1 MAFKH
6 YDVVRAASPSDL
18 AERITQKLKEG
29 WQPYGSALIST
40 AGYGAEFIQPVVSEG
55 SISSPEEPGNRPTTS
70 APSVAPEYYYVI
82 ALAGQS
88 NGMSYGEGLP
98 LPDTF
103 DSPDPRIKQLARR
116 STVTPGGAA
125 CKYNDIIPADH
136 CLHDVQDMSR
146 LNHPKADLSK
156 GQYGTVGQGLH
167 IAKKLLP
174 FIPANAGILLVP
186 CCRGGSAFTTGADG
200 TYSDASGASENSTRW
215 GVDKPLYK
223 DLIGRT
229 KAALKKNPKNVLFAV
244 VWMQGEF
251 DFGGTPVNHAA
262 QFGAL
267 VDKFRADLADMA
279 GQCVGGSAGGV
290 PWICGDT
297 TYFWKQKNESTY
309 QTVYGSY
316 KNKTEKNIHFVPFM
330 TDENGV
336 NVPTNKPEEDP
347 DIPGIGYYGSKW
359 RDSSATWTSQ
369 DRASHFSSWARRTT
383 YFWKQKNEST
393 YQTVYGSY
401 KNKTEKNIHFV
412 PFMTDENGVNV
423 PTNKPEED
431 PDIPGIGYYGSKWR
445 DSSATWTSQD
455 RASHFSS
462 WARRGI
468 ISDRLATAI
477 LRHAGRVALNAGA
490 SSTVSEV
497 RPSSPSGAEATGVTT
512 LLSYLASES
521 EGSLKVQGWSASGG
535 RAEVVSD
542 AEGTGGKA
550 VKLTKEAGKSSWVL
564 EYAAGNGAALL
575 QKGGQ
580 IRCRFKVSGA
590 LAANQYVMA
599 FYWPVSSLPQG
610 VALTGDGGNNLL
622 AAFYIQTDAKDLNVM
637 YHNAKVATN
646 NLKLGTFGAFDNE
659 WHMLAFRFAG
669 NNSLQVTPVI
679 DGQDGTP
686 FTLTQSPVSAFA
698 ADKLHVTDI
707 TRNATYPVL
716 IDSIAVEVNNADA
729 AA

>member
-55 SISSPEEPGNRPTTS
+55 ELPSLAESGNHPHVSAKPE
-70 APSVAPEYYYVI
+70 AAPEYYYVI

-88 NGMSYGEGLP
+88 NSMSYGEGLP
-98 LPDTF
+98 LPETYDR
-103 DSPDPRIKQLARR
+103 PDPRIKQLARR

-369 DRASHFSSWARRTT
+369 DRASHFST
-383 YFWKQKNEST
+383 
-393 YQTVYGSY
+393 
-401 KNKTEKNIHFV
+401 
-412 PFMTDENGVNV
+412 
-423 PTNKPEED
+423 
-431 PDIPGIGYYGSKWR
+431 
-445 DSSATWTSQD
+445 
-455 RASHFSS
+455 

-477 LRHAGRVALNAGA
+477 LVHAGRTAEFITGKQPDM
-490 SSTVSEV
+490 V
-497 RPSSPSGAEATGVTT
+497 RPTVPSGEGPEREAEAPASKRT
-512 LLSYLASES
+512 LMSLLASGEDLAS
-521 EGSLKVQGWSASGG
+521 QGWRYYHKPAGG
-535 RAEVVSD
+535 DSVNKNIAEAVVSD
-542 AEGTGGKA
+542 AGATGGKA
-550 VKLTKEAGKSSWVL
+550 LQLNKPENHIWFL
-564 EYAAGNGAALL
+564 EHDAAGQGAELL
-575 QKGGQ
+575 KKGG
-580 IRCRFKVSGA
+580 RVSVRFKLPGSLVPNQFA
-590 LAANQYVMA
+590 LGI
-599 FYWPVSSLPQG
+599 YWQLSSLPEG
-610 VALTGDGGNNLL
+610 VMLSGEGNDMLMSFFL
-622 AAFYIQTDAKDLNVM
+622 QTDTTNLNAM
-637 YHNAKVATN
+637 HHRKPNAK
-646 NLKLGTFGAFDNE
+646 LDTFGVFDNG
-659 WHMLAFRFAG
+659 WHTLAFEFAG
-669 NNSLQVTPVI
+669 NNSIQVTPVL
-679 DGQDGTP
+679 DEKRGAA
-686 FTLTQSPVSAFA
+686 FTLVKSPASGAV
-698 ADKLHVTDI
+698 DKLQLTDI
-707 TRNATYPVL
+707 SKSATYTLL
-716 IDSIAVEVNNADA
+716 IDSIAVEVNSTDTAV
-729 AA
+729 

>member
-18 AERITQKLKEG
+18 AKRITQKLKEG

-116 STVTPGGAA
+116 STVTPGGAV

-251 DFGGTPVNHAA
+251 DFDGTPGNHAA

-267 VDKFRADLADMA
+267 VDKFRADLTDMA

-369 DRASHFSSWARRTT
+369 DRASHFST
-383 YFWKQKNEST
+383 
-393 YQTVYGSY
+393 
-401 KNKTEKNIHFV
+401 
-412 PFMTDENGVNV
+412 
-423 PTNKPEED
+423 
-431 PDIPGIGYYGSKWR
+431 
-445 DSSATWTSQD
+445 
-455 RASHFSS
+455 

-477 LRHAGRVALNAGA
+477 LVHAGRSAEFITGKQPDM
-490 SSTVSEV
+490 V
-497 RPSSPSGAEATGVTT
+497 RPTVPSGEGPEIEAEAPASKRT
-512 LLSYLASES
+512 LMSLLASGEDLAS
-521 EGSLKVQGWSASGG
+521 QGWRYYHKPAGG
-535 RAEVVSD
+535 DSVNKNIAEAVVSD
-542 AEGTGGKA
+542 AGATGGKA
-550 VKLTKEAGKSSWVL
+550 LQLNKPENHIWFL
-564 EYAAGNGAALL
+564 EHDAAGQGAELL
-575 QKGGQ
+575 KKGG
-580 IRCRFKVSGA
+580 RVSVRFKLPGSLVPNQFA
-590 LAANQYVMA
+590 LGI
-599 FYWPVSSLPQG
+599 YWQLSSLPEG
-610 VALTGDGGNNLL
+610 VMLSGEGNDMLMSFFL
-622 AAFYIQTDAKDLNVM
+622 QTDTTNLNAM
-637 YHNAKVATN
+637 HHRKPNAK
-646 NLKLGTFGAFDNE
+646 LDTFGVFDNG
-659 WHMLAFRFAG
+659 WHTLAFEFAG
-669 NNSLQVTPVI
+669 NNSIQVTPVL
-679 DGQDGTP
+679 DEKRGAA
-686 FTLTQSPVSAFA
+686 FTLVKSPASGA
-698 ADKLHVTDI
+698 ADKLQLNDI
-707 TRNATYPVL
+707 SRSATYTLL
-716 IDSIAVEVNNADA
+716 IDSIAVEVNSTDTA
-729 AA
+729 A

>member
-125 CKYNDIIPADH
+125 CIYNDIIPADH
-136 CLHDVQDMSR
+136 CLHDVDDMTG

-156 GQYGTVGQGLH
+156 GQYGCVGQGLH

-186 CCRGGSAFTTGADG
+186 CCRGGSAFTTGTDG

-244 VWMQGEF
+244 VWMQGESDF
-251 DFGGTPVNHAA
+251 DGTPANHAA

-347 DIPGIGYYGSKW
+347 DIPDIGYYGSKW
-359 RDSSATWTSQ
+359 RT
-369 DRASHFSSWARRTT
+369 DRS
-383 YFWKQKNEST
+383 
-393 YQTVYGSY
+393 
-401 KNKTEKNIHFV
+401 
-412 PFMTDENGVNV
+412 
-423 PTNKPEED
+423 
-431 PDIPGIGYYGSKWR
+431 
-445 DSSATWTSQD
+445 TWTSQD

-477 LRHAGRVALNAGA
+477 L
-490 SSTVSEV
+490 SC
-497 RPSSPSGAEATGVTT
+497 
-512 LLSYLASES
+512 
-521 EGSLKVQGWSASGG
+521 
-535 RAEVVSD
+535 
-542 AEGTGGKA
+542 
-550 VKLTKEAGKSSWVL
+550 AGKSSAFVNGTAGVVVPDRPVTTSESVIFYDAKKASDNQLKPYGWDGMDGRRTLVDDSGNKALRIEKRESTKSWSMFRDIAADKAKLLL
-564 EYAAGNGAALL
+564 E
-575 QKGGQ
+575 KGGE
-580 IRCRFKVSGA
+580 IAVRFKIPENVN
-590 LAANQYVMA
+590 LETTKNKYA
-599 FYWPVSSLPQG
+599 FGLYWKTGEWPGEGGEGYLSSFF
-610 VALTGDGGNNLL
+610 V
-622 AAFYIQTDAKDLNVM
+622 QTDKASIDVA
-637 YHNAKVATN
+637 YHHTGNQQKE
-646 NLKLGTFGAFDNE
+646 LGTFGAFDHD
-659 WHMLAFRFAG
+659 WHTLAFKFKGG
-669 NNSLQVTPVI
+669 NSINVTPVL
-679 DGQDGTP
+679 DGQDGA
-686 FTLTQSPVSAFA
+686 AFDLVKWTNTA
-698 ADKLHVTDI
+698 NELNRFVVTDI
-707 TRNATYPVL
+707 TANAETYPVL
-716 IDSIAVEVNNADA
+716 IDTVEVKVNSVDTA
-729 AA
+729 A

>member
-18 AERITQKLKEG
+18 AERLTQKLKEG
-29 WQPYGSALIST
+29 WQPFGSPVAITPYTLMQAI
-40 AGYGAEFIQPVVSEG
+40 AAEGDVTTPVAVTGNEGEAVAVSA
-55 SISSPEEPGNRPTTS
+55 TS
-70 APSVAPEYYYVI
+70 DPEYYFVVV
-82 ALAGQS
+82 LAGQS

-98 LPDTF
+98 LPETYDR
-103 DSPDPRIKQLARR
+103 PDPRIKQLARR
-116 STVTPGGAA
+116 STVTPGGVA

-369 DRASHFSSWARRTT
+369 DRASHFST
-383 YFWKQKNEST
+383 
-393 YQTVYGSY
+393 
-401 KNKTEKNIHFV
+401 
-412 PFMTDENGVNV
+412 
-423 PTNKPEED
+423 
-431 PDIPGIGYYGSKWR
+431 
-445 DSSATWTSQD
+445 
-455 RASHFSS
+455 

-477 LRHAGRVALNAGA
+477 LVHAGRTAEFITGKQPDMVKP
-490 SSTVSEV
+490 TV
-497 RPSSPSGAEATGVTT
+497 PSGEGPEREAEAPVSNRT
-512 LLSYLASES
+512 LMSLLASGEDLAS
-521 EGSLKVQGWSASGG
+521 QGWRYYHKPAGG
-535 RAEVVSD
+535 DSVNKNIAEAVVSD
-542 AEGTGGKA
+542 AGATGGKA
-550 VKLTKEAGKSSWVL
+550 LQLNKPENHIWFL
-564 EYAAGNGAALL
+564 EHDAAGQGAELL
-575 QKGGQ
+575 KKGG
-580 IRCRFKVSGA
+580 RVSVRFKLPGSLVPNQFA
-590 LAANQYVMA
+590 LGI
-599 FYWPVSSLPQG
+599 YWQLSSLPEG
-610 VALTGDGGNNLL
+610 VTLSGEGNDMLMSFFL
-622 AAFYIQTDAKDLNVM
+622 QTDTTNLNAM
-637 YHNAKVATN
+637 HHRKPNAK
-646 NLKLGTFGAFDNE
+646 LDTFGVFDNG
-659 WHMLAFRFAG
+659 WHTLAFEFAG
-669 NNSLQVTPVI
+669 NNSIQVTPVL
-679 DGQDGTP
+679 DEKRGAA
-686 FTLTQSPVSAFA
+686 FTLV
-698 ADKLHVTDI
+698 
-707 TRNATYPVL
+707 
-716 IDSIAVEVNNADA
+716 
-729 AA
+729 

>member
-125 CKYNDIIPADH
+125 CIYNDIIPADH
-136 CLHDVQDMSR
+136 CLHDVEDMTG

-156 GQYGTVGQGLH
+156 GQYGCVGQGLH

-186 CCRGGSAFTTGADG
+186 CCRGGSAFTTGTDG
-200 TYSDASGASENSTRW
+200 TYSDTTGASESSTRW
-215 GVDKPLYK
+215 GVGRPLYK

-229 KAALKKNPKNVLFAV
+229 KAALAKNPKNVLLAV
-244 VWMQGEF
+244 VWMQGESDF
-251 DFGGTPVNHAA
+251 DGTPANHAA

-347 DIPGIGYYGSKW
+347 DIPDIGYYGSKW
-359 RDSSATWTSQ
+359 RT
-369 DRASHFSSWARRTT
+369 DRS
-383 YFWKQKNEST
+383 
-393 YQTVYGSY
+393 
-401 KNKTEKNIHFV
+401 
-412 PFMTDENGVNV
+412 
-423 PTNKPEED
+423 
-431 PDIPGIGYYGSKWR
+431 
-445 DSSATWTSQD
+445 TWTSQD

-477 LRHAGRVALNAGA
+477 L
-490 SSTVSEV
+490 SC
-497 RPSSPSGAEATGVTT
+497 
-512 LLSYLASES
+512 
-521 EGSLKVQGWSASGG
+521 
-535 RAEVVSD
+535 
-542 AEGTGGKA
+542 
-550 VKLTKEAGKSSWVL
+550 AGKSSAFVNGTAGVVVPDRPVTTSESVIFYDAKKASDNQLKPYGWDGMDGRRTLVDDSGNKALRIEKRESTKSWSMFRDIAADKAKLLL
-564 EYAAGNGAALL
+564 E
-575 QKGGQ
+575 KGGE
-580 IRCRFKVSGA
+580 IAVRFKIPENVN
-590 LAANQYVMA
+590 LETTKNKYA
-599 FYWPVSSLPQG
+599 FGLYWKTGEWPGEGGEGYLSSFF
-610 VALTGDGGNNLL
+610 V
-622 AAFYIQTDAKDLNVM
+622 QTDKASIDVA
-637 YHNAKVATN
+637 YHHTGNQQKE
-646 NLKLGTFGAFDNE
+646 LGTFGAFDHD
-659 WHMLAFRFAG
+659 WHTLAFKFKGG
-669 NNSLQVTPVI
+669 NSINVTPVL
-679 DGQDGTP
+679 DGQDGA
-686 FTLTQSPVSAFA
+686 AFDLVKWTNTA
-698 ADKLHVTDI
+698 NELNRFVVTDI
-707 TRNATYPVL
+707 TANAETYPVL
-716 IDSIAVEVNNADA
+716 IDTVEVKVNSVDTA
-729 AA
+729 A

>member
-1 MAFKH
+1 MTFKH

-18 AERITQKLKEG
+18 ADTLAQKIREG
-29 WQPYGSALIST
+29 WQPYGGPFSSYTDDGAALIQAIVAEGDVST
-40 AGYGAEFIQPVVSEG
+40 PVVVKPTGREG
-55 SISSPEEPGNRPTTS
+55 AVISATSDPG
-70 APSVAPEYYYVI
+70 YYFVVV
-82 ALAGQS
+82 LAGQS

-98 LPDTF
+98 LPETYDR
-103 DSPDPRIKQLARR
+103 PDPRIKQLARR

-369 DRASHFSSWARRTT
+369 DRASHFST
-383 YFWKQKNEST
+383 
-393 YQTVYGSY
+393 
-401 KNKTEKNIHFV
+401 
-412 PFMTDENGVNV
+412 
-423 PTNKPEED
+423 
-431 PDIPGIGYYGSKWR
+431 
-445 DSSATWTSQD
+445 
-455 RASHFSS
+455 

-477 LRHAGRVALNAGA
+477 LVHAGRTAEFITGKQPDM
-490 SSTVSEV
+490 V
-497 RPSSPSGAEATGVTT
+497 RPTVPSGEGPEREAEAPASKRT
-512 LLSYLASES
+512 LMSLLASGEDLAS
-521 EGSLKVQGWSASGG
+521 QGWRYYHKPAGG
-535 RAEVVSD
+535 DSVNKNIAEAVVSD
-542 AEGTGGKA
+542 AGATGGKA
-550 VKLTKEAGKSSWVL
+550 LQLNKPENHIWFL
-564 EYAAGNGAALL
+564 EHDAAGQGAELL
-575 QKGGQ
+575 KKGG
-580 IRCRFKVSGA
+580 RVSVRFKLPGSLVPNQFA
-590 LAANQYVMA
+590 LGI
-599 FYWPVSSLPQG
+599 YWQLSSLPEG
-610 VALTGDGGNNLL
+610 VMLSGEGNDMLMSFFL
-622 AAFYIQTDAKDLNVM
+622 QTDTTNLNAM
-637 YHNAKVATN
+637 HHRKPNAK
-646 NLKLGTFGAFDNE
+646 LDTFGVFDNG
-659 WHMLAFRFAG
+659 WHTLAFEFAG
-669 NNSLQVTPVI
+669 NNSIQVTPVL
-679 DGQDGTP
+679 DEKRGAA
-686 FTLTQSPVSAFA
+686 FTLVKSPASGAV
-698 ADKLHVTDI
+698 DKLQLTDI
-707 TRNATYPVL
+707 SKSATYTLL
-716 IDSIAVEVNNADA
+716 IDSIAVEVNSTDTAV
-729 AA
+729 

>member
-55 SISSPEEPGNRPTTS
+55 ELPSLAESGNHPHVSAKPE
-70 APSVAPEYYYVI
+70 AAPEYYYVI

-88 NGMSYGEGLP
+88 NSMSYGEGLP
-98 LPDTF
+98 LPETYDR
-103 DSPDPRIKQLARR
+103 PDPRIKQLARR
-116 STVTPGGAA
+116 STVTPGGVA

-200 TYSDASGASENSTRW
+200 TYSDAGGASENSARW

-251 DFGGTPVNHAA
+251 DFDGTPGNHAA

-267 VDKFRADLADMA
+267 VDKFRADLTDMA

-359 RDSSATWTSQ
+359 RDSSATRTSQ
-369 DRASHFSSWARRTT
+369 DRASHFST
-383 YFWKQKNEST
+383 
-393 YQTVYGSY
+393 
-401 KNKTEKNIHFV
+401 
-412 PFMTDENGVNV
+412 
-423 PTNKPEED
+423 
-431 PDIPGIGYYGSKWR
+431 
-445 DSSATWTSQD
+445 
-455 RASHFSS
+455 

-497 RPSSPSGAEATGVTT
+497 RPSSPSGAEVTGVTT

-550 VKLTKEAGKSSWVL
+550 VKVTKEAGKSSWVL

-580 IRCRFKVSGA
+580 IRCRFKASGA

-610 VALTGDGGNNLL
+610 VVLTGDGGNNLL

-646 NLKLGTFGAFDNE
+646 NLKLGSFGAFDNE
-659 WHMLAFRFAG
+659 WHTLAFRFAG

-686 FTLTQSPVSAFA
+686 FTLTQSPVSAFS

-707 TRNATYPVL
+707 TKSATYPVL

>member
-1 MAFKH
+1 T
-6 YDVVRAASPSDL
+6 YDR
-18 AERITQKLKEG
+18 
-29 WQPYGSALIST
+29 
-40 AGYGAEFIQPVVSEG
+40 
-55 SISSPEEPGNRPTTS
+55 
-70 APSVAPEYYYVI
+70 
-82 ALAGQS
+82 
-88 NGMSYGEGLP
+88 
-98 LPDTF
+98 
-103 DSPDPRIKQLARR
+103 PDPRIKQLARR

-369 DRASHFSSWARRTT
+369 DRASHFST
-383 YFWKQKNEST
+383 
-393 YQTVYGSY
+393 
-401 KNKTEKNIHFV
+401 
-412 PFMTDENGVNV
+412 
-423 PTNKPEED
+423 
-431 PDIPGIGYYGSKWR
+431 
-445 DSSATWTSQD
+445 
-455 RASHFSS
+455 

-477 LRHAGRVALNAGA
+477 LVHVGRTAEFITGKQPDMVKP
-490 SSTVSEV
+490 TV
-497 RPSSPSGAEATGVTT
+497 PSGEGPEREAEAPVSNRT
-512 LLSYLASES
+512 LMSLLASGEDLAS
-521 EGSLKVQGWSASGG
+521 QGWRYYHKPAGG
-535 RAEVVSD
+535 DSVNKNIAEAVVSD
-542 AEGTGGKA
+542 AGATGGKA
-550 VKLTKEAGKSSWVL
+550 LQLNKPENHIWFL
-564 EYAAGNGAALL
+564 EHDAAGQGAELL
-575 QKGGQ
+575 KKGG
-580 IRCRFKVSGA
+580 RVSVRFKLPGSLVPNQFA
-590 LAANQYVMA
+590 LGI
-599 FYWPVSSLPQG
+599 YWQLSSLPEG
-610 VALTGDGGNNLL
+610 VTLSGEGNDMLMSFFL
-622 AAFYIQTDAKDLNVM
+622 QTDTTNLNAM
-637 YHNAKVATN
+637 HHRKPNAK
-646 NLKLGTFGAFDNE
+646 LDTFGVFDNG
-659 WHMLAFRFAG
+659 WHTLAFEFAG
-669 NNSLQVTPVI
+669 NNSIQVTPVL
-679 DGQDGTP
+679 DEKRGAA
-686 FTLTQSPVSAFA
+686 FTLVKSPASGA
-698 ADKLHVTDI
+698 ADKLQLTDI
-707 TRNATYPVL
+707 SKSATYTLL
-716 IDSIAVEVNNADA
+716 IDSIAVEVNSTDTAV
-729 AA
+729 

>member
-1 MAFKH
+1 NEGKA
-6 YDVVRAASPSDL
+6 VAVSATSD
-18 AERITQKLKEG
+18 
-29 WQPYGSALIST
+29 
-40 AGYGAEFIQPVVSEG
+40 
-55 SISSPEEPGNRPTTS
+55 
-70 APSVAPEYYYVI
+70 PEYYFVVV
-82 ALAGQS
+82 LAGQS

-98 LPDTF
+98 LPETYDR
-103 DSPDPRIKQLARR
+103 PEPRIKQLARR

-174 FIPANAGILLVP
+174 FIPANAGILLAP

-267 VDKFRADLADMA
+267 VDKFRADLTDMA

-369 DRASHFSSWARRTT
+369 DRVSHFST
-383 YFWKQKNEST
+383 
-393 YQTVYGSY
+393 
-401 KNKTEKNIHFV
+401 
-412 PFMTDENGVNV
+412 
-423 PTNKPEED
+423 
-431 PDIPGIGYYGSKWR
+431 
-445 DSSATWTSQD
+445 
-455 RASHFSS
+455 

-477 LRHAGRVALNAGA
+477 LVHAGRTAEFITGKQPDM
-490 SSTVSEV
+490 V
-497 RPSSPSGAEATGVTT
+497 RPTVPSGEGPEREAEAPASKRT
-512 LLSYLASES
+512 LMSLLASGEDLAS
-521 EGSLKVQGWSASGG
+521 QGWRYYHKPAGG
-535 RAEVVSD
+535 DSVNKNIAEAVVSD
-542 AEGTGGKA
+542 AGATGGKA
-550 VKLTKEAGKSSWVL
+550 LQLNKPENHIWFL
-564 EYAAGNGAALL
+564 EHDAAGQGAELL
-575 QKGGQ
+575 KKGG
-580 IRCRFKVSGA
+580 RVSVRFKLPGSLVPNQFA
-590 LAANQYVMA
+590 LGI
-599 FYWPVSSLPQG
+599 YWQLSSLPEG
-610 VALTGDGGNNLL
+610 VTLSGEGNDMLMSFFL
-622 AAFYIQTDAKDLNVM
+622 QTDTTNLNAM
-637 YHNAKVATN
+637 HHRKPNAK
-646 NLKLGTFGAFDNE
+646 LDTFGVFDNG
-659 WHMLAFRFAG
+659 WHTLAFEFAG
-669 NNSLQVTPVI
+669 NNSIQVTPVL
-679 DGQDGTP
+679 DEKRGAA
-686 FTLTQSPVSAFA
+686 FTLVKSPASGV
-698 ADKLHVTDI
+698 ADKLQLTDI
-707 TRNATYPVL
+707 SKSATYTLL
-716 IDSIAVEVNNADA
+716 IDSIAVEVNSTDTA
-729 AA
+729 A

>member
-55 SISSPEEPGNRPTTS
+55 ELPSLAESGNHPHVSAKPE
-70 APSVAPEYYYVI
+70 AAPEYYYVI

-88 NGMSYGEGLP
+88 NSMSYGEGLP
-98 LPDTF
+98 LPETYDR
-103 DSPDPRIKQLARR
+103 PDPRIKQLARR

-229 KAALKKNPKNVLFAV
+229 KAALKKSPKNVLFAV

-251 DFGGTPVNHAA
+251 DFGGMPVNHAA

-336 NVPTNKPEEDP
+336 NVQTNKPEEDP

-369 DRASHFSSWARRTT
+369 DRASHFST
-383 YFWKQKNEST
+383 
-393 YQTVYGSY
+393 
-401 KNKTEKNIHFV
+401 
-412 PFMTDENGVNV
+412 
-423 PTNKPEED
+423 
-431 PDIPGIGYYGSKWR
+431 
-445 DSSATWTSQD
+445 
-455 RASHFSS
+455 

-497 RPSSPSGAEATGVTT
+497 RPSSPSGAEVTGVTT

-550 VKLTKEAGKSSWVL
+550 VKVTKEAGKSSWVL

-575 QKGGQ
+575 QKGRQ
-580 IRCRFKVSGA
+580 IRCRFKASGA

-610 VALTGDGGNNLL
+610 VVLTGDGGNNLL

-646 NLKLGTFGAFDNE
+646 NLKLGSFGAFDNE
-659 WHMLAFRFAG
+659 WHTLAFRFAG

-686 FTLTQSPVSAFA
+686 FTLTQSPVSAFS

-707 TRNATYPVL
+707 TKSATYPVL

>member
-18 AERITQKLKEG
+18 AERLTQKLKEG
-29 WQPYGSALIST
+29 WQPFGSPVAITPYTLMQAI
-40 AGYGAEFIQPVVSEG
+40 AAEGDVTTPVAVTGNEGKVVAVSA
-55 SISSPEEPGNRPTTS
+55 TS
-70 APSVAPEYYYVI
+70 DPEYYFVVV
-82 ALAGQS
+82 LAGQS

-98 LPDTF
+98 LPETYDR
-103 DSPDPRIKQLARR
+103 PDPRIKQLARR

-267 VDKFRADLADMA
+267 VDKFRADLTDMA

-369 DRASHFSSWARRTT
+369 DRASHFST
-383 YFWKQKNEST
+383 
-393 YQTVYGSY
+393 
-401 KNKTEKNIHFV
+401 
-412 PFMTDENGVNV
+412 
-423 PTNKPEED
+423 
-431 PDIPGIGYYGSKWR
+431 
-445 DSSATWTSQD
+445 
-455 RASHFSS
+455 

-477 LRHAGRVALNAGA
+477 LVHAGRTAEFITGKQPDM
-490 SSTVSEV
+490 V
-497 RPSSPSGAEATGVTT
+497 RPTVPSGEGPEREAEAPASKRT
-512 LLSYLASES
+512 LMSLLASGEDLAS
-521 EGSLKVQGWSASGG
+521 QGWRYYHKPAGG
-535 RAEVVSD
+535 DSVNKNIAEAVVSD
-542 AEGTGGKA
+542 AGATGGKA
-550 VKLTKEAGKSSWVL
+550 LQLNKPENHIWFL
-564 EYAAGNGAALL
+564 EHDAAGQGAELL
-575 QKGGQ
+575 KKGG
-580 IRCRFKVSGA
+580 RVSVRFKLPGSLVPNQFA
-590 LAANQYVMA
+590 LGI
-599 FYWPVSSLPQG
+599 YWQLSSLPEG
-610 VALTGDGGNNLL
+610 VMLSGEGNDMLMSFFL
-622 AAFYIQTDAKDLNVM
+622 QTDTTNLNAM
-637 YHNAKVATN
+637 HHRKPNAK
-646 NLKLGTFGAFDNE
+646 LDTFGVFDNG
-659 WHMLAFRFAG
+659 WHMLAFEFAG
-669 NNSLQVTPVI
+669 NNSIQVTPVL
-679 DGQDGTP
+679 DEKRGAA
-686 FTLTQSPVSAFA
+686 FTLVKSPASGA
-698 ADKLHVTDI
+698 ADKLQLTDI
-707 TRNATYPVL
+707 SKSATYTLL
-716 IDSIAVEVNNADA
+716 IDSIAVEVNSTDTA
-729 AA
+729 A

>member
-18 AERITQKLKEG
+18 AERLTQKLKEG
-29 WQPYGSALIST
+29 WQPFGSPVAITPYTLMQAI
-40 AGYGAEFIQPVVSEG
+40 AAEGDVTTPVAVTGNEGEAVAVSA
-55 SISSPEEPGNRPTTS
+55 TS
-70 APSVAPEYYYVI
+70 DPEYYFVVV
-82 ALAGQS
+82 LAGQS

-98 LPDTF
+98 LPETYDR
-103 DSPDPRIKQLARR
+103 PDPRIKQLARR
-116 STVTPGGAA
+116 STVTPGGVA

-200 TYSDASGASENSTRW
+200 TYSDASGASENSARW

-229 KAALKKNPKNVLFAV
+229 KAALKKNPKNVLFTV

-251 DFGGTPVNHAA
+251 DFGGTPANHAA

-267 VDKFRADLADMA
+267 VDTFRADLTDMA

-369 DRASHFSSWARRTT
+369 DRASHFST
-383 YFWKQKNEST
+383 
-393 YQTVYGSY
+393 
-401 KNKTEKNIHFV
+401 
-412 PFMTDENGVNV
+412 
-423 PTNKPEED
+423 
-431 PDIPGIGYYGSKWR
+431 
-445 DSSATWTSQD
+445 
-455 RASHFSS
+455 

-477 LRHAGRVALNAGA
+477 LVHAGRTAEFITGKQPDM
-490 SSTVSEV
+490 V
-497 RPSSPSGAEATGVTT
+497 RPTVPSGEGPEREAEAPVSNRT
-512 LLSYLASES
+512 LMSLLASGEDLAS
-521 EGSLKVQGWSASGG
+521 QGWRYYHKPAGG
-535 RAEVVSD
+535 DSVNKNIAEAVVSD
-542 AEGTGGKA
+542 AGATGGKA
-550 VKLTKEAGKSSWVL
+550 LQLNKPENHIWFL
-564 EYAAGNGAALL
+564 EHDAAGQGAELL
-575 QKGGQ
+575 KKGG
-580 IRCRFKVSGA
+580 RVSVRFKLPGSLVPNQFA
-590 LAANQYVMA
+590 LGI
-599 FYWPVSSLPQG
+599 YWQLSSLPEG
-610 VALTGDGGNNLL
+610 VTLSGEGNDMLMSFFL
-622 AAFYIQTDAKDLNVM
+622 QTDTTNLNAM
-637 YHNAKVATN
+637 HHRKPNAK
-646 NLKLGTFGAFDNE
+646 LDTFGVFDNG
-659 WHMLAFRFAG
+659 WHTLAFEFAG
-669 NNSLQVTPVI
+669 NNSIQVTPVL
-679 DGQDGTP
+679 DEKRGAA
-686 FTLTQSPVSAFA
+686 FTLVKSPASGA
-698 ADKLHVTDI
+698 ADKLQLTDI
-707 TRNATYPVL
+707 SKSATYTLL
-716 IDSIAVEVNNADA
+716 IDSIAVEVNSTDTA
-729 AA
+729 A

>member
-1 MAFKH
+1 MTFKH

-18 AERITQKLKEG
+18 ADALAQKIREG
-29 WQPYGSALIST
+29 WQPYGGPFSSYTDDGAALIQAIVAEGDVST
-40 AGYGAEFIQPVVSEG
+40 PVVVKPTGGEG
-55 SISSPEEPGNRPTTS
+55 AVISATS
-70 APSVAPEYYYVI
+70 DPEYYFVVV
-82 ALAGQS
+82 LAGQS

-98 LPDTF
+98 LPETYDR
-103 DSPDPRIKQLARR
+103 PDPRIKQLARR

-229 KAALKKNPKNVLFAV
+229 KAALKKSPKNVLFAV

-251 DFGGTPVNHAA
+251 DFGGMPVNHAA

-369 DRASHFSSWARRTT
+369 DRASHFSA
-383 YFWKQKNEST
+383 
-393 YQTVYGSY
+393 
-401 KNKTEKNIHFV
+401 
-412 PFMTDENGVNV
+412 
-423 PTNKPEED
+423 
-431 PDIPGIGYYGSKWR
+431 
-445 DSSATWTSQD
+445 
-455 RASHFSS
+455 

-477 LRHAGRVALNAGA
+477 LVHAGRTAEFITGKQPDMVKP
-490 SSTVSEV
+490 TV
-497 RPSSPSGAEATGVTT
+497 PSGEGPEREAEAPVSNRT
-512 LLSYLASES
+512 LMSLLASGEDLAS
-521 EGSLKVQGWSASGG
+521 QGWRYYHKPAGG
-535 RAEVVSD
+535 DSVNKNIAEAVVSD
-542 AEGTGGKA
+542 AGATGGKA
-550 VKLTKEAGKSSWVL
+550 LQLNKPENHIWFL
-564 EYAAGNGAALL
+564 EHDAAGQGAELL
-575 QKGGQ
+575 KKGG
-580 IRCRFKVSGA
+580 RVSVRFKLPGSLVPNQFA
-590 LAANQYVMA
+590 LGI
-599 FYWPVSSLPQG
+599 YWQLSSLPEG
-610 VALTGDGGNNLL
+610 V
-622 AAFYIQTDAKDLNVM
+622 
-637 YHNAKVATN
+637 
-646 NLKLGTFGAFDNE
+646 
-659 WHMLAFRFAG
+659 MLSG
-669 NNSLQVTPVI
+669 E
-679 DGQDGTP
+679 G
-686 FTLTQSPVSAFA
+686 
-698 ADKLHVTDI
+698 
-707 TRNATYPVL
+707 
-716 IDSIAVEVNNADA
+716 
-729 AA
+729 

>member
-1 MAFKH
+1 MTFKH
-6 YDVVRAASPSDL
+6 YDVVRATSPSDL
-18 AERITQKLKEG
+18 AGKLTQKLKEG
-29 WQPYGSALIST
+29 WQPYGSPFISS
-40 AGYGAEFIQPVVSEG
+40 AGYGAEFIQAIVMGGHVSGTGAVVPDE
-55 SISSPEEPGNRPTTS
+55 
-70 APSVAPEYYYVI
+70 PEYYYVI

-88 NGMSYGEGLP
+88 NSMSYGEGLP
-98 LPDTF
+98 LPETYDR
-103 DSPDPRIKQLARR
+103 PDLRIKQLARR

-125 CKYNDIIPADH
+125 CAYNDIIPADH

-251 DFGGTPVNHAA
+251 DFDGTPANHAA

-267 VDKFRADLADMA
+267 VDKFRADLTDMA

-290 PWICGDT
+290 PWVCGDT

-359 RDSSATWTSQ
+359 RNDQKTWTS
-369 DRASHFSSWARRTT
+369 A
-383 YFWKQKNEST
+383 
-393 YQTVYGSY
+393 
-401 KNKTEKNIHFV
+401 
-412 PFMTDENGVNV
+412 
-423 PTNKPEED
+423 
-431 PDIPGIGYYGSKWR
+431 
-445 DSSATWTSQD
+445 D

-477 LRHAGRVALNAGA
+477 LMHAGRVAV
-490 SSTVSEV
+490 STEKPATEPEAP
-497 RPSSPSGAEATGVTT
+497 PSPPSGAETTVTTTTGTTT
-512 LLSYLASES
+512 LLSYSAGES
-521 EGSLKVQGWSASGG
+521 EGKLSAQGWRSGGG
-535 RAEVVSD
+535 RAEIVDD
-542 AEGTGGKA
+542 AGGTGGKA
-550 VKLTKEAGKSSWVL
+550 MKITKETGKSSWYL
-564 EYAAGNGAALL
+564 ENDAGTGAELL
-575 QKGGQ
+575 KKGGVLS
-580 IRCRFKVSGA
+580 CRFKVPGA
-590 LAANQYVMA
+590 LVANQYVMA

-610 VALTGDGGNNLL
+610 VTLTGDAGNNLL
-622 AAFYIQTDAKDLNVM
+622 ASFYIQTDAKDLNVL
-637 YHNAKVATN
+637 YHNAKDSTQN
-646 NLKLGTFGAFDNE
+646 QKLGTFGAFDND
-659 WHMLAFRFAG
+659 WHTLAFRFAG

-679 DGQDGTP
+679 DGKDGAA
-686 FTLTQSPVSAFA
+686 FTLTQSPVGAFP
-698 ADKLHVTDI
+698 ADKLRVTDI
-707 TRNATYPVL
+707 TKNATYPVL
-716 IDSIAVEVNNADA
+716 IDSVKVGVNNAEA
-729 AA
+729 GA

>member
-1 MAFKH
+1 
-6 YDVVRAASPSDL
+6 
-18 AERITQKLKEG
+18 
-29 WQPYGSALIST
+29 
-40 AGYGAEFIQPVVSEG
+40 
-55 SISSPEEPGNRPTTS
+55 
-70 APSVAPEYYYVI
+70 
-82 ALAGQS
+82 
-88 NGMSYGEGLP
+88 MSYGEGLP
-98 LPDTF
+98 LPETYDR
-103 DSPDPRIKQLARR
+103 PDPRIKQLARR

-229 KAALKKNPKNVLFAV
+229 KAALAKNPKNVLFTV

-251 DFGGTPVNHAA
+251 DFDGTPGNHAA

-279 GQCVGGSAGGV
+279 GQCVSGSAGSV

-297 TYFWKQKNESTY
+297 TYFWKQKNESSY

-369 DRASHFSSWARRTT
+369 DRASHFST
-383 YFWKQKNEST
+383 
-393 YQTVYGSY
+393 
-401 KNKTEKNIHFV
+401 
-412 PFMTDENGVNV
+412 
-423 PTNKPEED
+423 
-431 PDIPGIGYYGSKWR
+431 
-445 DSSATWTSQD
+445 
-455 RASHFSS
+455 

-477 LRHAGRVALNAGA
+477 LVHAGRTAEFITGKQPDMVKP
-490 SSTVSEV
+490 TV
-497 RPSSPSGAEATGVTT
+497 PSGEGPEREAEAPVSNRT
-512 LLSYLASES
+512 LMSLLASGEDLAS
-521 EGSLKVQGWSASGG
+521 QGWRYYHKPAGG
-535 RAEVVSD
+535 DSVNKNIAEAVVSD
-542 AEGTGGKA
+542 AGATGGKA
-550 VKLTKEAGKSSWVL
+550 LQLNKPENHIWFL
-564 EYAAGNGAALL
+564 EHDAAGQGAELL
-575 QKGGQ
+575 KKGG
-580 IRCRFKVSGA
+580 RVSVRFKLPGSLVPNQFA
-590 LAANQYVMA
+590 LGI
-599 FYWPVSSLPQG
+599 YWQLSSLPEG
-610 VALTGDGGNNLL
+610 VMLSGEGNDMLMSFFL
-622 AAFYIQTDAKDLNVM
+622 QTDTTNLNAM
-637 YHNAKVATN
+637 HHRKPNAK
-646 NLKLGTFGAFDNE
+646 LDTFGVFDNG
-659 WHMLAFRFAG
+659 WHTLAFEFAG
-669 NNSLQVTPVI
+669 NNSIQVTPVL
-679 DGQDGTP
+679 DEKRGAA
-686 FTLTQSPVSAFA
+686 FTLVKSPASGAV
-698 ADKLHVTDI
+698 DKLQLTDI
-707 TRNATYPVL
+707 SKSATYTLL
-716 IDSIAVEVNNADA
+716 IDSIAVEVNSTDTAV
-729 AA
+729 

>member
-18 AERITQKLKEG
+18 AERLTQKLKEG
-29 WQPYGSALIST
+29 WQPFGSPVAITPYTLMQAI
-40 AGYGAEFIQPVVSEG
+40 AAEGDVTTPVAVTGNEGKVVAVSA
-55 SISSPEEPGNRPTTS
+55 TS
-70 APSVAPEYYYVI
+70 DPEYYFVVV
-82 ALAGQS
+82 LAGQS

-98 LPDTF
+98 LPETYDR
-103 DSPDPRIKQLARR
+103 PDPRIKQLARR
-116 STVTPGGAA
+116 STVTPGGVA

-279 GQCVGGSAGGV
+279 GQCVSGSAGSV

-369 DRASHFSSWARRTT
+369 DRASHFST
-383 YFWKQKNEST
+383 
-393 YQTVYGSY
+393 
-401 KNKTEKNIHFV
+401 
-412 PFMTDENGVNV
+412 
-423 PTNKPEED
+423 
-431 PDIPGIGYYGSKWR
+431 
-445 DSSATWTSQD
+445 
-455 RASHFSS
+455 

-477 LRHAGRVALNAGA
+477 LVHAGRTAEFITGKQPDMVKP
-490 SSTVSEV
+490 TV
-497 RPSSPSGAEATGVTT
+497 PSGEGPEREAEAPVSNRT
-512 LLSYLASES
+512 LMSLLASGEDLAS
-521 EGSLKVQGWSASGG
+521 QGWRYYHKPAGG
-535 RAEVVSD
+535 DSVNKNIAEAVVSD
-542 AEGTGGKA
+542 AGATGGKA
-550 VKLTKEAGKSSWVL
+550 LQLNKPENHIWFL
-564 EYAAGNGAALL
+564 EHDAAGQGAELL
-575 QKGGQ
+575 KKGG
-580 IRCRFKVSGA
+580 RVSVRFKLPGSLVPNQFA
-590 LAANQYVMA
+590 LGI
-599 FYWPVSSLPQG
+599 YWQLSSLPEG
-610 VALTGDGGNNLL
+610 VTLSGEGNDMLMSFFL
-622 AAFYIQTDAKDLNVM
+622 QTDTTNLNAM
-637 YHNAKVATN
+637 HHRKPNAK
-646 NLKLGTFGAFDNE
+646 LDTFGVFDNG
-659 WHMLAFRFAG
+659 WHTLAFEFAG
-669 NNSLQVTPVI
+669 NNSIQVTPVL
-679 DGQDGTP
+679 DEKRGAA
-686 FTLTQSPVSAFA
+686 FTLVKSPASGA
-698 ADKLHVTDI
+698 ADKLQLTDI
-707 TRNATYPVL
+707 SKSATYTLL
-716 IDSIAVEVNNADA
+716 IDSIAVEVNSTDTA
-729 AA
+729 A

>member
-1 MAFKH
+1 
-6 YDVVRAASPSDL
+6 
-18 AERITQKLKEG
+18 
-29 WQPYGSALIST
+29 
-40 AGYGAEFIQPVVSEG
+40 
-55 SISSPEEPGNRPTTS
+55 
-70 APSVAPEYYYVI
+70 
-82 ALAGQS
+82 
-88 NGMSYGEGLP
+88 GMSYGEGLP
-98 LPDTF
+98 LPETYDR
-103 DSPDPRIKQLARR
+103 PEPRIKQLARR
-116 STVTPGGAA
+116 STVTPGGVA

-369 DRASHFSSWARRTT
+369 DRASHFST
-383 YFWKQKNEST
+383 
-393 YQTVYGSY
+393 
-401 KNKTEKNIHFV
+401 
-412 PFMTDENGVNV
+412 
-423 PTNKPEED
+423 
-431 PDIPGIGYYGSKWR
+431 
-445 DSSATWTSQD
+445 
-455 RASHFSS
+455 

-477 LRHAGRVALNAGA
+477 LVHAGRTAEFITGKQPDMVKP
-490 SSTVSEV
+490 TV
-497 RPSSPSGAEATGVTT
+497 PSGEGPEREAEAPVSNRT
-512 LLSYLASES
+512 LMSLLASGEDLAS
-521 EGSLKVQGWSASGG
+521 QGWRYYHKPAGG
-535 RAEVVSD
+535 DSVNKNIAEAVVSD
-542 AEGTGGKA
+542 AGATGGKA
-550 VKLTKEAGKSSWVL
+550 LQLNKPENHIWFL
-564 EYAAGNGAALL
+564 EHDAAGQGAELL
-575 QKGGQ
+575 KKGG
-580 IRCRFKVSGA
+580 RVSVRFKLPGSLVPNQFA
-590 LAANQYVMA
+590 LGI
-599 FYWPVSSLPQG
+599 YWQLSSLPEG
-610 VALTGDGGNNLL
+610 VTLSGEGNDMLMSFFL
-622 AAFYIQTDAKDLNVM
+622 QTDTTNLNAM
-637 YHNAKVATN
+637 HHRKPNAK
-646 NLKLGTFGAFDNE
+646 LDTFGVFDNG
-659 WHMLAFRFAG
+659 WHTLAFEFAG
-669 NNSLQVTPVI
+669 NNSIQVTPVL
-679 DGQDGTP
+679 DEKRGAA
-686 FTLTQSPVSAFA
+686 FTLVKSPASGAV
-698 ADKLHVTDI
+698 DKLQLTDI
-707 TRNATYPVL
+707 SKSATYTLL
-716 IDSIAVEVNNADA
+716 IDSIAVEVNSTDTA
-729 AA
+729 A

>member
-1 MAFKH
+1 MTFKH

-18 AERITQKLKEG
+18 ADTLAQKIREG
-29 WQPYGSALIST
+29 WQPYGGPFSSYTDDGAALIQAIVAEGDVST
-40 AGYGAEFIQPVVSEG
+40 PVVVKPTGREG
-55 SISSPEEPGNRPTTS
+55 AVISATSDPG
-70 APSVAPEYYYVI
+70 YYFVVV
-82 ALAGQS
+82 LAGQS

-98 LPDTF
+98 LPETYDR
-103 DSPDPRIKQLARR
+103 PDPRIKQLARR

-369 DRASHFSSWARRTT
+369 DRASHFST
-383 YFWKQKNEST
+383 
-393 YQTVYGSY
+393 
-401 KNKTEKNIHFV
+401 
-412 PFMTDENGVNV
+412 
-423 PTNKPEED
+423 
-431 PDIPGIGYYGSKWR
+431 
-445 DSSATWTSQD
+445 
-455 RASHFSS
+455 

-477 LRHAGRVALNAGA
+477 LVHAGRTAEFITGKQPDMVKP
-490 SSTVSEV
+490 TV
-497 RPSSPSGAEATGVTT
+497 PSGEGPEREAEAPVSNRT
-512 LLSYLASES
+512 LMSLLASGEDLAS
-521 EGSLKVQGWSASGG
+521 QGWRYYHKPAGG
-535 RAEVVSD
+535 DSVNKNIAEAVVSD
-542 AEGTGGKA
+542 AGATGGKA
-550 VKLTKEAGKSSWVL
+550 LQLNKPENHIWFL
-564 EYAAGNGAALL
+564 EHDAAGQGAELL
-575 QKGGQ
+575 KKGG
-580 IRCRFKVSGA
+580 RVSVRFKLPGSLVPNQFA
-590 LAANQYVMA
+590 LGI
-599 FYWPVSSLPQG
+599 YWQLSSLPEG
-610 VALTGDGGNNLL
+610 VMLSGEGNDMLMSFFL
-622 AAFYIQTDAKDLNVM
+622 QTDTTNLNAM
-637 YHNAKVATN
+637 HHRKPNAK
-646 NLKLGTFGAFDNE
+646 LDTFGVFDNG
-659 WHMLAFRFAG
+659 WHTLAFEFAG
-669 NNSLQVTPVI
+669 NNSIQVTPVL
-679 DGQDGTP
+679 DEKRGAA
-686 FTLTQSPVSAFA
+686 FTLVKSPASGV
-698 ADKLHVTDI
+698 ADKLQLTDI
-707 TRNATYPVL
+707 SKSATYTLL
-716 IDSIAVEVNNADA
+716 IDSIAVEVNSTDTA
-729 AA
+729 A

>member
-1 MAFKH
+1 MTFKH

-18 AERITQKLKEG
+18 AERLTQKLKEG
-29 WQPYGSALIST
+29 WQPFGSPVAITPYTLMQAI
-40 AGYGAEFIQPVVSEG
+40 AAEGDVTTPVAVIGNEGKAVAVSA
-55 SISSPEEPGNRPTTS
+55 TS
-70 APSVAPEYYYVI
+70 DPEYYFVVV
-82 ALAGQS
+82 LAGQS

-98 LPDTF
+98 LPETYDR
-103 DSPDPRIKQLARR
+103 PDPRIKQLARR
-116 STVTPGGAA
+116 STVTPGGVA

-267 VDKFRADLADMA
+267 VDKFRADLVDMA

-369 DRASHFSSWARRTT
+369 DRASHFS
-383 YFWKQKNEST
+383 
-393 YQTVYGSY
+393 
-401 KNKTEKNIHFV
+401 
-412 PFMTDENGVNV
+412 
-423 PTNKPEED
+423 
-431 PDIPGIGYYGSKWR
+431 
-445 DSSATWTSQD
+445 
-455 RASHFSS
+455 
-462 WARRGI
+462 
-468 ISDRLATAI
+468 
-477 LRHAGRVALNAGA
+477 
-490 SSTVSEV
+490 
-497 RPSSPSGAEATGVTT
+497 
-512 LLSYLASES
+512 
-521 EGSLKVQGWSASGG
+521 
-535 RAEVVSD
+535 
-542 AEGTGGKA
+542 
-550 VKLTKEAGKSSWVL
+550 
-564 EYAAGNGAALL
+564 
-575 QKGGQ
+575 
-580 IRCRFKVSGA
+580 
-590 LAANQYVMA
+590 
-599 FYWPVSSLPQG
+599 
-610 VALTGDGGNNLL
+610 
-622 AAFYIQTDAKDLNVM
+622 
-637 YHNAKVATN
+637 
-646 NLKLGTFGAFDNE
+646 
-659 WHMLAFRFAG
+659 
-669 NNSLQVTPVI
+669 
-679 DGQDGTP
+679 
-686 FTLTQSPVSAFA
+686 
-698 ADKLHVTDI
+698 
-707 TRNATYPVL
+707 
-716 IDSIAVEVNNADA
+716 
-729 AA
+729 

>member
-18 AERITQKLKEG
+18 AERLTQKLKEG
-29 WQPYGSALIST
+29 WQPFGSPVAITPYTLMQAI
-40 AGYGAEFIQPVVSEG
+40 AAEGDVTTPVAVTGNEGKAVAVSA
-55 SISSPEEPGNRPTTS
+55 TS
-70 APSVAPEYYYVI
+70 DPEYYFVVV
-82 ALAGQS
+82 LAGQS

-98 LPDTF
+98 LPETYDR
-103 DSPDPRIKQLARR
+103 PEPRIKQLARR

-174 FIPANAGILLVP
+174 FIPANAGILLAP

-267 VDKFRADLADMA
+267 VDKFRADLTDMA

-369 DRASHFSSWARRTT
+369 DRASHFST
-383 YFWKQKNEST
+383 
-393 YQTVYGSY
+393 
-401 KNKTEKNIHFV
+401 
-412 PFMTDENGVNV
+412 
-423 PTNKPEED
+423 
-431 PDIPGIGYYGSKWR
+431 
-445 DSSATWTSQD
+445 
-455 RASHFSS
+455 

-477 LRHAGRVALNAGA
+477 LVHAGRTAEFITGKQPDM
-490 SSTVSEV
+490 V
-497 RPSSPSGAEATGVTT
+497 RPTVPSGEGPEREAEAPASKRT
-512 LLSYLASES
+512 LMSLLASGEDLAS
-521 EGSLKVQGWSASGG
+521 QGWRYYHKPVGG
-535 RAEVVSD
+535 DSVNKNIAEAVVSD
-542 AEGTGGKA
+542 AGATGGKA
-550 VKLTKEAGKSSWVL
+550 LQLNKPENHIWFL
-564 EYAAGNGAALL
+564 EHDAAGQGAELL
-575 QKGGQ
+575 KKGG
-580 IRCRFKVSGA
+580 RVSVRFKLPGSLVPNQFA
-590 LAANQYVMA
+590 LGI
-599 FYWPVSSLPQG
+599 YWQLSSLPEG
-610 VALTGDGGNNLL
+610 VTLSGEGNDMLMSFFL
-622 AAFYIQTDAKDLNVM
+622 QTDTTNLNAM
-637 YHNAKVATN
+637 HHRKPNAK
-646 NLKLGTFGAFDNE
+646 LDTFGVFDNG
-659 WHMLAFRFAG
+659 WHTLAFEFAG
-669 NNSLQVTPVI
+669 NNSIQVTPVL
-679 DGQDGTP
+679 DEKRGAA
-686 FTLTQSPVSAFA
+686 FTLVKSPASGA
-698 ADKLHVTDI
+698 ADKLQLTDI
-707 TRNATYPVL
+707 SKSATYTLL
-716 IDSIAVEVNNADA
+716 IDSIAVEVNSTDTA
-729 AA
+729 A

>member
-18 AERITQKLKEG
+18 AERLTQKLKEG
-29 WQPYGSALIST
+29 WQPFGSPVAITPYTLMQAI
-40 AGYGAEFIQPVVSEG
+40 AAEGDVTTPVAVTGNEGKAVAVSA
-55 SISSPEEPGNRPTTS
+55 TS
-70 APSVAPEYYYVI
+70 DPEYYFVVV
-82 ALAGQS
+82 LAGQS

-98 LPDTF
+98 LPETYDR
-103 DSPDPRIKQLARR
+103 PDPRIKQLARR
-116 STVTPGGAA
+116 STVTPGGVA

-369 DRASHFSSWARRTT
+369 DRASHFSA
-383 YFWKQKNEST
+383 
-393 YQTVYGSY
+393 
-401 KNKTEKNIHFV
+401 
-412 PFMTDENGVNV
+412 
-423 PTNKPEED
+423 
-431 PDIPGIGYYGSKWR
+431 
-445 DSSATWTSQD
+445 
-455 RASHFSS
+455 

-477 LRHAGRVALNAGA
+477 LVHAGRTAEFITGKQPD
-490 SSTVSEV
+490 TVK
-497 RPSSPSGAEATGVTT
+497 PTGPSGEGPEREPEAPVSNRTLMSLLASGEDLASQGWRYYHKPASGDSVNKNIAEA
-512 LLSYLASES
+512 
-521 EGSLKVQGWSASGG
+521 
-535 RAEVVSD
+535 VVSD
-542 AEGTGGKA
+542 EGATGGKA
-550 VKLTKEAGKSSWVL
+550 LQLNKPESHIWFL
-564 EYAAGNGAALL
+564 EHDAAGQGAELL
-575 QKGGQ
+575 KKGG
-580 IRCRFKVSGA
+580 RVSVRFKVPGA
-590 LAANQYVMA
+590 LVPNQFA
-599 FYWPVSSLPQG
+599 LGIYWQLSSLPEG
-610 VALTGDGGNNLL
+610 VTLSEEGNDMLMSFFL
-622 AAFYIQTDAKDLNVM
+622 QTDATNLNAM
-637 YHNAKVATN
+637 YHKKQNAK
-646 NLKLGTFGAFDNE
+646 LDTFGVFDNG
-659 WHMLAFRFAG
+659 WHTLAFEFAG
-669 NNSLQVTPVI
+669 NNSIQVTPVL
-679 DGQDGTP
+679 DEKRGTP
-686 FTLTQSPVSAFA
+686 FTLVKSPASGA
-698 ADKLHVTDI
+698 ADKLQLTGI
-707 TRNATYPVL
+707 SKAATYTLL
-716 IDSIAVEVNNADA
+716 IDSVKVEVNNADCA
-729 AA
+729 A

>member
-18 AERITQKLKEG
+18 AERLTQKLKEG
-29 WQPYGSALIST
+29 WQPFGSPVAITPYTLMQAI
-40 AGYGAEFIQPVVSEG
+40 AAEGDVTTPVAVTGNEGKAVAVSA
-55 SISSPEEPGNRPTTS
+55 TS
-70 APSVAPEYYYVI
+70 DPEYYFVVV
-82 ALAGQS
+82 LAGQS

-98 LPDTF
+98 LPETYDR
-103 DSPDPRIKQLARR
+103 PDPRIKQLARR
-116 STVTPGGAA
+116 STVTPGGVA

-146 LNHPKADLSK
+146 LNHPKAELSK

-215 GVDKPLYK
+215 GVGKPLYK

-251 DFGGTPVNHAA
+251 DFGGTPANHAA

-267 VDKFRADLADMA
+267 VDKFRADLTDMA

-369 DRASHFSSWARRTT
+369 DRASHFSSWARR
-383 YFWKQKNEST
+383 
-393 YQTVYGSY
+393 
-401 KNKTEKNIHFV
+401 
-412 PFMTDENGVNV
+412 
-423 PTNKPEED
+423 
-431 PDIPGIGYYGSKWR
+431 
-445 DSSATWTSQD
+445 
-455 RASHFSS
+455 
-462 WARRGI
+462 GI

-477 LRHAGRVALNAGA
+477 LVHAGRTAEFITGKQPDMVKP
-490 SSTVSEV
+490 TV
-497 RPSSPSGAEATGVTT
+497 PSGEGPERETEAPVSNRTLMSLLASGEDLASQGWRYYHKPAGGDSVNKNIAEA
-512 LLSYLASES
+512 
-521 EGSLKVQGWSASGG
+521 
-535 RAEVVSD
+535 VVSD
-542 AEGTGGKA
+542 AGATGGKA
-550 VKLTKEAGKSSWVL
+550 LQLNKPENHIWFL
-564 EYAAGNGAALL
+564 EHDAAGQGAELL
-575 QKGGQ
+575 KKGG
-580 IRCRFKVSGA
+580 RVSVRFKLPGSLVPNQFA
-590 LAANQYVMA
+590 LGI
-599 FYWPVSSLPQG
+599 YWQLSSLPEG
-610 VALTGDGGNNLL
+610 VMLSGEGNDMLMSFFL
-622 AAFYIQTDAKDLNVM
+622 QTDTTNLNAM
-637 YHNAKVATN
+637 HHRKPNAK
-646 NLKLGTFGAFDNE
+646 LDTFGVFDNG
-659 WHMLAFRFAG
+659 WHTLAFEFAG
-669 NNSLQVTPVI
+669 NNSIQVTP
-679 DGQDGTP
+679 
-686 FTLTQSPVSAFA
+686 
-698 ADKLHVTDI
+698 
-707 TRNATYPVL
+707 
-716 IDSIAVEVNNADA
+716 
-729 AA
+729 

>member
-18 AERITQKLKEG
+18 AERLTQKLKEG
-29 WQPYGSALIST
+29 WQPFGSPVAITPYTLMQAI
-40 AGYGAEFIQPVVSEG
+40 AAEGDVTTPVAVTGNEGKAVAVSA
-55 SISSPEEPGNRPTTS
+55 TS
-70 APSVAPEYYYVI
+70 DPEYYFVVV
-82 ALAGQS
+82 LAGQS

-98 LPDTF
+98 LPETYDR
-103 DSPDPRIKQLARR
+103 PDPRIKQLARR

-200 TYSDASGASENSTRW
+200 TYSDASGASENSARW

-229 KAALKKNPKNVLFAV
+229 KAALKKNPKNVLFTV

-251 DFGGTPVNHAA
+251 DFGGTPANHAA

-267 VDKFRADLADMA
+267 VDTFRADLTDMA

-369 DRASHFSSWARRTT
+369 DRASHFST
-383 YFWKQKNEST
+383 
-393 YQTVYGSY
+393 
-401 KNKTEKNIHFV
+401 
-412 PFMTDENGVNV
+412 
-423 PTNKPEED
+423 
-431 PDIPGIGYYGSKWR
+431 
-445 DSSATWTSQD
+445 
-455 RASHFSS
+455 

-477 LRHAGRVALNAGA
+477 LVHAGRTAEFITGKQPDM
-490 SSTVSEV
+490 V
-497 RPSSPSGAEATGVTT
+497 RPTVPSGEGPEREAEAPVSNRT
-512 LLSYLASES
+512 LMSLLASGEDLAS
-521 EGSLKVQGWSASGG
+521 QGWRYYHKPAGG
-535 RAEVVSD
+535 DSVNKNIAEAVVSD
-542 AEGTGGKA
+542 AGATGGKA
-550 VKLTKEAGKSSWVL
+550 LQLNKPENHIWFL
-564 EYAAGNGAALL
+564 EHDAAGQGAELL
-575 QKGGQ
+575 KKGG
-580 IRCRFKVSGA
+580 RVSVRFKLPGSLVPNQFA
-590 LAANQYVMA
+590 LGI
-599 FYWPVSSLPQG
+599 YWQLSSLPEG
-610 VALTGDGGNNLL
+610 VTLSGEGNDMLMSFFL
-622 AAFYIQTDAKDLNVM
+622 QTDTTNLNAM
-637 YHNAKVATN
+637 HHRKPNAK
-646 NLKLGTFGAFDNE
+646 LDTFGVFDNG
-659 WHMLAFRFAG
+659 WHTLAFEFAG
-669 NNSLQVTPVI
+669 NNSIQVTPVL
-679 DGQDGTP
+679 DEKRGAA
-686 FTLTQSPVSAFA
+686 FTLVKSPASGA
-698 ADKLHVTDI
+698 ADKLQLTDI
-707 TRNATYPVL
+707 SKSATYTLL
-716 IDSIAVEVNNADA
+716 IDSIAVEVNNADTA
-729 AA
+729 A

>member
-18 AERITQKLKEG
+18 AERLTQKLKEG
-29 WQPYGSALIST
+29 WQPFGSPVAITPYTLMQAI
-40 AGYGAEFIQPVVSEG
+40 AAEGDVTTPVAVTGNEGKAVAVSA
-55 SISSPEEPGNRPTTS
+55 TS
-70 APSVAPEYYYVI
+70 DPEYYFVVV
-82 ALAGQS
+82 LAGQS

-98 LPDTF
+98 LPETYDR
-103 DSPDPRIKQLARR
+103 PEPRIKQLARR

-174 FIPANAGILLVP
+174 FIPANAGILLAP

-267 VDKFRADLADMA
+267 VDKFRADLTDMA

-369 DRASHFSSWARRTT
+369 DRVSHFST
-383 YFWKQKNEST
+383 
-393 YQTVYGSY
+393 
-401 KNKTEKNIHFV
+401 
-412 PFMTDENGVNV
+412 
-423 PTNKPEED
+423 
-431 PDIPGIGYYGSKWR
+431 
-445 DSSATWTSQD
+445 
-455 RASHFSS
+455 

-477 LRHAGRVALNAGA
+477 LVHAGRTAEFITGKQPDM
-490 SSTVSEV
+490 V
-497 RPSSPSGAEATGVTT
+497 RPTVPSGEGPEREAEAPASKRT
-512 LLSYLASES
+512 LMSLLASGEDLAS
-521 EGSLKVQGWSASGG
+521 QGWRYYHKPAGG
-535 RAEVVSD
+535 DSVNKNIAEAVVSD
-542 AEGTGGKA
+542 AGATGGKA
-550 VKLTKEAGKSSWVL
+550 LQLNKPENHIWFL
-564 EYAAGNGAALL
+564 EHDAAGQGAELL
-575 QKGGQ
+575 KKGG
-580 IRCRFKVSGA
+580 RVSVRFKLPGSLVPNQFA
-590 LAANQYVMA
+590 LGI
-599 FYWPVSSLPQG
+599 YWQLSSLPEG
-610 VALTGDGGNNLL
+610 VTLSGEGNDMLMSFFL
-622 AAFYIQTDAKDLNVM
+622 QTDTTNLNAM
-637 YHNAKVATN
+637 HHRKPNAK
-646 NLKLGTFGAFDNE
+646 LDTFGVFDNG
-659 WHMLAFRFAG
+659 WHTLAFEFAG
-669 NNSLQVTPVI
+669 NNSIQVTPVL
-679 DGQDGTP
+679 DEKRGAA
-686 FTLTQSPVSAFA
+686 FTLVKSPASGV
-698 ADKLHVTDI
+698 ADKLQLTDI
-707 TRNATYPVL
+707 SKSATYTLL
-716 IDSIAVEVNNADA
+716 IDSIAVEVNSTDTA
-729 AA
+729 A

>member
-1 MAFKH
+1 MTFKH

-18 AERITQKLKEG
+18 ADTLAQKIREG
-29 WQPYGSALIST
+29 WQPYGGPFSSYTDDGAALIQAIVAEGDVST
-40 AGYGAEFIQPVVSEG
+40 PVVVKPTGREG
-55 SISSPEEPGNRPTTS
+55 AVISATSDPG
-70 APSVAPEYYYVI
+70 YYFVVV
-82 ALAGQS
+82 LAGQS

-98 LPDTF
+98 LPETYDR
-103 DSPDPRIKQLARR
+103 PDPRIKQLARR

-369 DRASHFSSWARRTT
+369 DRASHFST
-383 YFWKQKNEST
+383 
-393 YQTVYGSY
+393 
-401 KNKTEKNIHFV
+401 
-412 PFMTDENGVNV
+412 
-423 PTNKPEED
+423 
-431 PDIPGIGYYGSKWR
+431 
-445 DSSATWTSQD
+445 
-455 RASHFSS
+455 

-477 LRHAGRVALNAGA
+477 LVHAGRTAEFITGKQPDMVKP
-490 SSTVSEV
+490 TV
-497 RPSSPSGAEATGVTT
+497 PSGEGPEREAEAPVSNRT
-512 LLSYLASES
+512 LMSLLASGEDLAS
-521 EGSLKVQGWSASGG
+521 QGWRYYHKPAGG
-535 RAEVVSD
+535 DSVNKNIAEAVVSD
-542 AEGTGGKA
+542 AGATGGKA
-550 VKLTKEAGKSSWVL
+550 LQLNKPENHIWFL
-564 EYAAGNGAALL
+564 EHDAAGQGAELL
-575 QKGGQ
+575 KKGG
-580 IRCRFKVSGA
+580 RVSVRFKLPGSLVPNQFA
-590 LAANQYVMA
+590 LGI
-599 FYWPVSSLPQG
+599 YWQLSSLPEG
-610 VALTGDGGNNLL
+610 VTLSGEGNDMLMSFFL
-622 AAFYIQTDAKDLNVM
+622 QTDTTNLNAM
-637 YHNAKVATN
+637 HHRKPNAK
-646 NLKLGTFGAFDNE
+646 LDTFGVFDNG
-659 WHMLAFRFAG
+659 WHTLAFEFAG
-669 NNSLQVTPVI
+669 NNSIQVTPVL
-679 DGQDGTP
+679 DEKRGAA
-686 FTLTQSPVSAFA
+686 FTLVKSPASGV
-698 ADKLHVTDI
+698 ADKLQLTDI
-707 TRNATYPVL
+707 SKSATYTLL
-716 IDSIAVEVNNADA
+716 IDSIAVEVNSTDTA
-729 AA
+729 A

>member
-1 MAFKH
+1 MTFKH

-18 AERITQKLKEG
+18 AERLTQKLKEG
-29 WQPYGSALIST
+29 WQPFGSPVAITPYTLMQAI
-40 AGYGAEFIQPVVSEG
+40 AAEGDVTTPVAVTGNEGKAVAVSA
-55 SISSPEEPGNRPTTS
+55 TS
-70 APSVAPEYYYVI
+70 DPEYYFVVV
-82 ALAGQS
+82 LAGQS

-98 LPDTF
+98 LPETYDR
-103 DSPDPRIKQLARR
+103 PDPRIKQLARR

-146 LNHPKADLSK
+146 LNHPKAELSK

-267 VDKFRADLADMA
+267 VDKFRADLTDMA

-369 DRASHFSSWARRTT
+369 DRASHFST
-383 YFWKQKNEST
+383 
-393 YQTVYGSY
+393 
-401 KNKTEKNIHFV
+401 
-412 PFMTDENGVNV
+412 
-423 PTNKPEED
+423 
-431 PDIPGIGYYGSKWR
+431 
-445 DSSATWTSQD
+445 
-455 RASHFSS
+455 

-477 LRHAGRVALNAGA
+477 LVHAGRTAEFITGKQPDM
-490 SSTVSEV
+490 V
-497 RPSSPSGAEATGVTT
+497 RPTVPSGEGPEREAEAPASKRT
-512 LLSYLASES
+512 LMSLLASGEDLAS
-521 EGSLKVQGWSASGG
+521 QGWRYYHKPAGG
-535 RAEVVSD
+535 DSVNKNIAEAVVSD
-542 AEGTGGKA
+542 AGATGGKA
-550 VKLTKEAGKSSWVL
+550 LQLNKPENHIWFL
-564 EYAAGNGAALL
+564 EHDAAGQGAELL
-575 QKGGQ
+575 KKGG
-580 IRCRFKVSGA
+580 RVSVRFKLPGSLVPNQFA
-590 LAANQYVMA
+590 LGI
-599 FYWPVSSLPQG
+599 YWQLSSLPEG
-610 VALTGDGGNNLL
+610 VMLSGEGNDMLMSFFL
-622 AAFYIQTDAKDLNVM
+622 QTDTTNLNAM
-637 YHNAKVATN
+637 HHRKPNAK
-646 NLKLGTFGAFDNE
+646 LDTFGVFDNG
-659 WHMLAFRFAG
+659 WHTLAFEFAG
-669 NNSLQVTPVI
+669 NNSIQVTPVL
-679 DGQDGTP
+679 DEKRGAA
-686 FTLTQSPVSAFA
+686 FTLVKSPASGAV
-698 ADKLHVTDI
+698 DKLQLTDI
-707 TRNATYPVL
+707 SKSATYTLL
-716 IDSIAVEVNNADA
+716 IDSIAVEVNSTDTA
-729 AA
+729 A